1 MTKSYNDQYFTKRAK
16 NRNNLA
22 YENDFKFI
30 KNNINDIN
38 NILDYGCGEM
48 FFTRFLLK
56 LTSQVYVY
64 DPSLTIQNLVAYKK
78 HFKQYNKDQ
87 KYDAICL
94 RGVIQHLPTPFKTI
108 SNLINQNLK
117 SGGYLIF
124 TASPNTHSPYYILNK
139 TLPPL
144 VENLNYWVPSTIELK
159 KVMSNYNMRHVKTDF
174 PYLNS
179 GYAKPFQD
187 HIKFML
193 NLIGIKNKYPFWF
206 SIFNSIYIKK

>member
-1 MTKSYNDQYFTKRAK
+1 MAKSYNDEYFLKRSK
-16 NRNNLA
+16 NRNKLA

-30 KNNINDIN
+30 KNNINDIS
-38 NILDYGCGEM
+38 NILDFGCGEM
-48 FFTRFLLK
+48 LFTRFLLK

-64 DPSLTIQNLVAYKK
+64 DPSPTIQNLFEYKK
-78 HFKQYNKDQ
+78 QFKQYNEDQ
-87 KYDAICL
+87 QYDAICL

-108 SNLINQNLK
+108 SNLINHNLK

-124 TASPNTHSPYYILNK
+124 TASPNTYSPYYILNK

-144 VENLNYWVPSTIELK
+144 VENLNYWVPSTVELR
-159 KVMSNYNMRHVKTDF
+159 KVMNNYNMQHLKTQY

-179 GYAKPFQD
+179 GYANPIQD
-187 HIKFML
+187 HYKFIL
-193 NLIGIKNKYPFWF
+193 NLLGMRSKYPFWF